1 MATAGIVISADFPE
15 LKAVGDA
22 IRGLGDKEFTARS
35 LEAALAKAIKPAEV
49 RLRELT
55 PVGPTGNLRAA
66 VTSVAKAYTKNGNAV
81 GLIGYRR
88 TGKRGSESAAGGKV
102 RVSSGGKG
110 DRAYHQWLIE
120 YGTRARVVS
129 KFSNT
134 PYQRKSPSAPFVRT
148 RRGGGEESVRAHTRV
163 RNGKSYSVK
172 GFSRSRTATVQEVV
186 QGSGESHTV
195 KGQNAYIASSFK
207 SLGPFQMIRQPGN
220 RSRVQTSPPT
230 PGAYFKKSANP
241 IVIPPSPEGGV
252 AGQPPIRTAFQ
263 QTQAQVAAIL
273 QQELRISLERAL
285 STLTY
290 RAEGTISGV

>member
-1 MATAGIVISADFPE
+1 MATAGIVITADFPE
-15 LKAVGDA
+15 LKDVGDA
-22 IRGLGDKEFTARS
+22 IRNLGDKRFTAV
-35 LEAALAKAIKPAEV
+35 ALKDALQKAIQPAEA

-66 VTSVAKAYTKNGNAV
+66 VMSLAKAYTKNGNAV
-81 GLIGYRR
+81 GLIGYRA

-102 RVSSGGKG
+102 RVSSGDKG

-134 PYQRKSPSAPFVRT
+134 PYQRKSPSVPFVRT
-148 RRGGGEESVRAHTRV
+148 RMGQ
-163 RNGKSYSVK
+163 
-172 GFSRSRTATVQEVV
+172 QEVV
-186 QGSGESHTV
+186 RGKGVVHTV
-195 KGQNAYIASSFK
+195 RGQNAYIASSYK
-207 SLGPFQMIRQPGN
+207 SLGPFEIIKRRGGGFM
-220 RSRVQTSPPT
+220 TDPPT
-230 PGAYFKKSANP
+230 PGAYFKKSVNP

-252 AGQPPIRTAFQ
+252 AGQPPIRTAFL

-285 STLTY
+285 SVLTY
-290 RAEGTISGV
+290 SATGTISGA

>member
-1 MATAGIVISADFPE
+1 MATAGIVISADFPD
-15 LKAVGDA
+15 LKEVGDA
-22 IRGLGDKEFTARS
+22 IRNLGDKRFTAV
-35 LEAALAKAIKPAEV
+35 ALKDALQKAIQPAEA

-66 VTSVAKAYTKNGNAV
+66 VMSLAKAYTKNGNAV

-88 TGKRGSESAAGGKV
+88 SGDRSSESAAGGKV
-102 RVSSGGKG
+102 RVSSGKAG

-134 PYQRKSPSAPFVRT
+134 PYQRKSPSVPFVRT
-148 RRGGGEESVRAHTRV
+148 RMGQ
-163 RNGKSYSVK
+163 
-172 GFSRSRTATVQEVV
+172 QEVV
-186 QGSGESHTV
+186 RGKGVVHTV
-195 KGQNAYIASSFK
+195 KGQNAYIASSYK
-207 SLGPFQMIRQPGN
+207 SLGPFQIIKRRGGGFD
-220 RSRVQTSPPT
+220 TDPPT
-230 PGAYFKKSANP
+230 PGAYFKKSASP

-252 AGQPPIRTAFQ
+252 AGQPPIRTAFA
-263 QTQAQVAAIL
+263 QTQSQVAAIL

-290 RAEGTISGV
+290 RAEGTISGA

>member
-1 MATAGIVISADFPE
+1 MATAGIVITADFPE

-88 TGKRGSESAAGGKV
+88 TGKRGSESAAGGRV

-120 YGTRARVVS
+120 FGTRARVVS

-134 PYQRKSPSAPFVRT
+134 PYQRRSPSVPFVRT
-148 RRGGGEESVRAHTRV
+148 RMGR
-163 RNGKSYSVK
+163 
-172 GFSRSRTATVQEVV
+172 QEVV
-186 QGSGESHTV
+186 RGKGVVHTV
-195 KGQNAYIASSFK
+195 SGQNAYIASSYK
-207 SLGPFQMIRQPGN
+207 SLGPFSMIRQPGN
-220 RSRVQTSPPT
+220 RSRVQTTPPT

-241 IVIPPSPEGGV
+241 IVIPPTPEGGV

-263 QTQAQVAAIL
+263 QTQSQVAAIL

-290 RAEGTISGV
+290 SATGTISGV

>member
-1 MATAGIVISADFPE
+1 MATAGIVIAANFPD
-15 LKAVGDA
+15 LKEVRDA
-22 IRGLGDKEFTARS
+22 IRSLGDKQFTAIS
-35 LEAALAKAIKPAEV
+35 LKDALQKAIQPAEA

-66 VTSVAKAYTKNGNAV
+66 VMSLAKAYTKSGNAV
-81 GLIGYRR
+81 GLIGYRA

-102 RVSSGGKG
+102 RVSSGRVG

-120 YGTRARVVS
+120 YGTESRIVS

-134 PYQRKSPSAPFVRT
+134 PYQRKSPSVPFVRT
-148 RRGGGEESVRAHTRV
+148 RMGR
-163 RNGKSYSVK
+163 
-172 GFSRSRTATVQEVV
+172 QEVV
-186 QGSGESHTV
+186 RGKGVVHTV
-195 KGQNAYIASSFK
+195 KGQNAYIASSYK
-207 SLGPFQMIRQPGN
+207 SLGPFGMIRQPGN
-220 RSRVQTSPPT
+220 RSRVQTDPPT
-230 PGAYFKKSANP
+230 PGAYFKKSPSP

-263 QTQAQVAAIL
+263 QTQGQVAAIL

-290 RAEGTISGV
+290 RATGTISGA

>member
-1 MATAGIVISADFPE
+1 MATAGIVITADFPD
-15 LKAVGDA
+15 LKEVGDA
-22 IRGLGDKEFTARS
+22 IRNLGDKRFTAV
-35 LEAALAKAIKPAEV
+35 ALKDALQKAIVPAET

-66 VTSVAKAYTKNGNAV
+66 VMSLAKAYTRNGNAV

-88 TGKRGSESAAGGKV
+88 TGTRGSESAAGGKV
-102 RVSSGGKG
+102 RVSSGKVG

-134 PYQRKSPSAPFVRT
+134 PYQRKSPSVPFVRT
-148 RRGGGEESVRAHTRV
+148 RMGQ
-163 RNGKSYSVK
+163 
-172 GFSRSRTATVQEVV
+172 QEVV
-186 QGSGESHTV
+186 RGKGVVHTV
-195 KGQNAYIASSFK
+195 KGQNAYIASSYK
-207 SLGPFQMIRQPGN
+207 SLGPFQIVKRRGGGFA
-220 RSRVQTSPPT
+220 TDPPT
-230 PGAYFKKSANP
+230 PAAYFKKSPNP
-241 IVIPPSPEGGV
+241 IIIPPTPEGGV
-252 AGQPPIRTAFQ
+252 AGQPPIRTAFA

-290 RAEGTISGV
+290 RATGTISGE